1 MMTPEGV
8 EVRGT
13 SIRIWFLYRGKRC
26 KETLKGWQAT
36 PANIRKAGRLR
47 AVIVSEISDGTFD
60 YLARF
65 PNSKKARELGNV
77 ASISKSMTVEEL
89 FEKWLNAKAAD
100 YSITTLRN
108 KRSVA
113 KTCIQILEPE
123 KLAVNVNYED
133 GLLLRSQLISGQTLY
148 SHRSNKKGRSAG
160 TVNSYMSLCAEVWR
174 FACLSG
180 YIASNPFE
188 TIKPVRSDDTEP
200 DPLEYDEFLSLIR
213 HPSISEQERNL
224 WTVAVYTGL
233 RHGELC
239 ALAWED
245 IDLKRGEIKVTRNL
259 SIGGYFKVP
268 KTKSGER
275 TINLLEPAIDALNR
289 QKALTYLAPEESV
302 SVLLREPGRQREE
315 SCRWVFKPTMKSATK
330 AEGGSYYS
338 KSGLAV
344 VWNSCM
350 KRTGIRRRTPYQTRH
365 TYACWMLTEDAN
377 PSWIARQMGH
387 KDARMVMTT
396 YGKFMPSRSGQQ
408 VEKLNKRFSTVSHTC
423 PTENS
428 KGGKKN

>member
-1 MMTPEGV
+1 MTPEGI

-13 SIRIWFLYRGKRC
+13 SIRIWFLYKGKRC

-77 ASISKSMTVEEL
+77 ASVSKSMTVEEL

-180 YIASNPFE
+180 YIDSNPFE

-200 DPLEYDEFLSLIR
+200 DPLEYDEFLSLIN
-213 HPSISEQERNL
+213 HPSITEQERNL

-233 RHGELC
+233 RHGEIC
-239 ALAWED
+239 ALSWED
-245 IDLKRGEIKVTRNL
+245 IDLNEGVIRVSRNL
-259 SIGGYFKVP
+259 SVAGYFKVP
-268 KTKSGER
+268 KTKAGER
-275 TINLLEPAIDALNR
+275 TINLLGPAIDALTR
-289 QKALTYLAPEESV
+289 QKALTYVMPEESV
-302 SVLLREPGRQREE
+302 TVLLREPGKKRQD
-315 SCRWVFKPTMKSATK
+315 SCRWVFKPTRNAAPKINA
-330 AEGGSYYS
+330 GSHYS
-338 KSGLAV
+338 KNGLAI
-344 VWNSCM
+344 VWDSCM
-350 KRTGIRRRTPYQTRH
+350 RRTGIRRRTPYQTRH

-396 YGKFMPSRSGQQ
+396 YGKFMPSQSGVQ
-408 VEKLNKRFSTVSHTC
+408 VEKLNKRFASVSHTC
-423 PTENS
+423 PI
-428 KGGKKN
+428 GK

>member
-1 MMTPEGV
+1 MTPEGV

-13 SIRIWFLYRGKRC
+13 SIRIWFIYRGKRC
-26 KETLKGWQAT
+26 KETLKGWKAT

-47 AVIVSEISDGTFD
+47 AVIVSEISGGTFD

-65 PNSKKARELGNV
+65 PNSKKARELGNA
-77 ASISKSMTVEEL
+77 ASLSKSMNVAEL
-89 FEKWLNAKAAD
+89 FEKWLNTKKVD
-100 YSITTLRN
+100 YSHATLRG
-108 KRSVA
+108 KRSAA
-113 KTCIQILEPE
+113 KICAQMIGPE
-123 KLAVNVNYED
+123 KLAANVNYED
-133 GLLLRSQLISGQTLY
+133 ALILKNQLISGETAY
-148 SHRSNKKGRSAG
+148 SHRPNKKGRAAS
-160 TVNSYMSLCAEVWR
+160 TVNNYLSLCSEVWR

-200 DPLEYDEFLSLIR
+200 DPLEYSEFLYLID
-213 HPSISEQERNL
+213 HPSITEQERNL

-233 RHGELC
+233 RHGEIC

-245 IDLKRGEIKVTRNL
+245 IDLMAGEIRVSRNL
-259 SIGGYFKVP
+259 SVSGYFKLP

-275 TINLLEPAIDALNR
+275 TINLLAPAIDALHR
-289 QKALTYLAPEESV
+289 QKALTYHMPEEKVIV
-302 SVLLREPGRQREE
+302 SLRDPGNNREDV
-315 SCRWVFKPTMKSATK
+315 CRWVFRSTKKSALK
-330 AEGGSYYS
+330 RLEGAYYS
-338 KSGLAV
+338 KGGLAA
-344 VWNSCM
+344 VWDNCM

-396 YGKFMPSRSGQQ
+396 YGKFMSSQGGLQ
-408 VEKLNKRFSTVSHTC
+408 VDKLNKRFSAVSHTC
-423 PTENS
+423 PSHKKGEN
-428 KGGKKN
+428 KT